1 MKIQTWPAV
10 TQQVTVTYQQCALAV
25 TCACAVEVHVRGTRV
40 LFDRCRRVGA
50 TGAPAAM
57 TVTMPLAG
65 SPVFLSVYQHSDLL
79 TYYVSINKKGFC
91 FFTKSLPV
99 CQRRH
104 EFKKC
109 LSVCR
114 CQSPCDKSVVS
125 GKWCI
130 VEQLSVVNDALLSNC
145 QW

>member
-1 MKIQTWPAV
+1 M
-10 TQQVTVTYQQCALAV
+10 TVAYQQCALAA
-25 TCACAVEVHVRGTRV
+25 TCACAVEVHVRGTSV

-91 FFTKSLPV
+91 FLQRVYLSANGGMSL
-99 CQRRH
+99 RSIY
-104 EFKKC
+104 
-109 LSVCR
+109 LSAA
-114 CQSPCDKSVVS
+114 VS
-125 GKWCI
+125 LLATSR
-130 VEQLSVVNDALLSNC
+130 LSVVNDALLSSC
-145 QW
+145 Q